1 MPLTI
6 NDIVEM
12 LSYAKN
18 LNDHPI
24 LIDKYIVGKE
34 IEVDAI
40 SDGEDILIPGIM
52 EHIERAGVHSG
63 DSISLYPARNIS
75 KYIEEK
81 IVEYTLKIAKELEC
95 KGLINVQFIVQNEEL
110 YVIEVNPRGSRTV
123 PFLSKVTGVPMV
135 ELATMV
141 SLGYRLKDL
150 VNKVG
155 LLPKK
160 DFYAFKVPVFSFEK
174 LPDVEVSLGP
184 EMKSTGEVMGISK
197 DYYVALYKGLVASG
211 TKLPLEGGVLFTVA
225 DPDKNEII
233 QLLRSLKS
241 LDSRYT
247 QHQRQQNI

>member
-1 MPLTI
+1 MT
-6 NDIVEM
+6 
-12 LSYAKN
+12 KN

-123 PFLSKVTGVPMV
+123 TL
-135 ELATMV
+135 
-141 SLGYRLKDL
+141 
-150 VNKVG
+150 
-155 LLPKK
+155 
-160 DFYAFKVPVFSFEK
+160 FEQGNWC
-174 LPDVEVSLGP
+174 SYG
-184 EMKSTGEVMGISK
+184 
-197 DYYVALYKGLVASG
+197 
-211 TKLPLEGGVLFTVA
+211 
-225 DPDKNEII
+225 
-233 QLLRSLKS
+233 
-241 LDSRYT
+241 
-247 QHQRQQNI
+247 